1 MVLCKEPSNEL
12 RAAIQEKDLREV
24 GFMVLVAEPVGSHSR
39 VNSNNSITFSLA
51 ECMIPIIKL
60 ALLGLAAIALGA
72 LLAMPMLYSNTKPP
86 SLNTVGVEGTINC
99 DIIYAYFSTAP
110 PSGNESV
117 LWNTINVS
125 SETESTTVF
134 YYFILNVTD
143 NSNVTVAID
152 HLEVDAAKFINMT
165 DLHPTGFISEILY
178 PFLKHT
184 IEIASNPEYDTDTSN
199 VWNPDQSRLIAFSG
213 FNQISDINTN
223 LQNGTFYLG
232 SEVYG
237 TPLGN
242 SLQSMVSGSSKQV
255 QLEIRG
261 DQYIYSE
268 LAKNQTISISPY
280 QGLEVHLNRGS

>member
-1 MVLCKEPSNEL
+1 
-12 RAAIQEKDLREV
+12 
-24 GFMVLVAEPVGSHSR
+24 
-39 VNSNNSITFSLA
+39 
-51 ECMIPIIKL
+51 MIPIIKL